1 MSKLF
6 AFEKICAHTRCPHQ
20 FVRSLTSV
28 HVQQMPWVPF
38 LFSAVFGTVVAQCS
52 ELVAVGKVPA
62 SQASLT
68 LSLITV
74 WGLMF
79 GAIFNHDRLT
89 PLAWAGAAIIMAA
102 TIVPKVLDV
111 IADLKQKRNSDSD
124 SNTLPPLSPPIS
136 MTSEELVRTTVSATM
151 LAATPVMT
159 DAGLLATGRAVAT
172 KAMTTA
178 MSTEGASLITKM
190 AAETA
195 TSTGASVAGM
205 AEGLAAA
212 EAAVL
217 TAGATEAVGVG
228 AAEAGAAAAAGALG
242 AAAGSMVAG
251 TAAAASAGGASAAA
265 GLAVAGGAA
274 AAAAAAV
281 VTGAVSPG
289 DVSTVLNS
297 AADAIVSGADT
308 LNSAGTGSIV
318 GATEAVISGVR
329 SVGEAL
335 SDPNTLDPSIIA
347 ATQAAVN
354 AALPAADATPHVA
367 SSAAEALR
375 NAATPAVEAIKDA
388 ATSTAAAR
396 EVEAASTIGATQAK
410 ETLGNSVVSVP
421 RVLVDLMRNLL
432 RLTD

>member
-6 AFEKICAHTRCPHQ
+6 AFETNCAHTRCPHQ
-20 FVRSLTSV
+20 FVRPLTSV

-217 TAGATEAVGVG
+217 TAGATEAVG
-228 AAEAGAAAAAGALG
+228 AGALG
-242 AAAGSMVAG
+242 AAAGSMAAG
-251 TAAAASAGGASAAA
+251 TAVAASAGGASAAA

-335 SDPNTLDPSIIA
+335 SDPTTLDPSIIA
-347 ATQAAVN
+347 ATEAAVS
-354 AALPAADATPHVA
+354 AALPAADPTPHVA

-375 NAATPAVEAIKDA
+375 HAATPAVEAIKDA

-410 ETLGNSVVSVP
+410 ETLSNSVVSVP